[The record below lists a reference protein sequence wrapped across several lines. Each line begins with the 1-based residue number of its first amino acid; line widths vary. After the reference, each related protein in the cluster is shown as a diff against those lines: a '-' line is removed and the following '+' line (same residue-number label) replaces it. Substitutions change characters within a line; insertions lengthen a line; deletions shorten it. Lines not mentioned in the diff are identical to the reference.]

1 MRKQRFWLYRRDG
14 IYYIHDSETGERASL
29 NTRSKQEAEQIRTTR
44 NMTVACPV
52 IGMSLAKAYLTSQD
66 PKLLART
73 WQDVIDAF
81 CSRGKPQTQA
91 DRRRVS
97 NRRPQNLLRNMK
109 LIETSADDLLK
120 ILKDGGAMTN
130 AFVRCLHNLAVGYGW
145 LPWPILPHKM
155 WPDVTKKK
163 KRAISK
169 EEHERIIAAEKN
181 PARRLYY
188 EILWETGAAQT
199 DAAQLRA
206 EYVDWQRR
214 ILSYQRRKT
223 GEWSHLQIGKR
234 LEQLLRIL
242 PTEGWLLPEIAK
254 SNNSARS
261 AEFYRRCRLLGIQ
274 GVSLHSY
281 RYAWAQRARACG
293 YPQRWAQN
301 ALGHDSE
308 AVHQAYASGG
318 VAVCPSL
325 DEYEIRQKECVLNL
339 PMIQPGVVAHSG
351 ALFVGASPKQIN
363 DDSC

>member
-130 AFVRCLHNLAVGYGW
+130 AFVRCLHNLAVDR
-145 LPWPILPHKM
+145 KS
-155 WPDVTKKK
+155 T
-163 KRAISK
+163 
-169 EEHERIIAAEKN
+169 
-181 PARRLYY
+181 RLN
-188 EILWETGAAQT
+188 
-199 DAAQLRA
+199 
-206 EYVDWQRR
+206 
-214 ILSYQRRKT
+214 S
-223 GEWSHLQIGKR
+223 SH
-234 LEQLLRIL
+234 
-242 PTEGWLLPEIAK
+242 
-254 SNNSARS
+254 
-261 AEFYRRCRLLGIQ
+261 
-274 GVSLHSY
+274 
-281 RYAWAQRARACG
+281 
-293 YPQRWAQN
+293 
-301 ALGHDSE
+301 
-308 AVHQAYASGG
+308 
-318 VAVCPSL
+318 
-325 DEYEIRQKECVLNL
+325 
-339 PMIQPGVVAHSG
+339 
-351 ALFVGASPKQIN
+351 
-363 DDSC
+363 